1 MKRTG
6 ILLLCTALLLPS
18 YFILAESEV
27 TKIEATIEKGT
38 ASLDDLIL
46 ELNGKITVLEENHSY
61 QYDFNDLTIII
72 DLTKGYSLVNNQPE
86 PYLLTPSELDE
97 TVLNIVW
104 HLPTQI
110 ENEIYVP
117 IQFIERIFN
126 ATYEESTQSFK
137 LKEAVEIEEAV
148 EDVVVKP
155 QTKPVIKPVQPTPT
169 PNEDDATE
177 HNPPQTPS
185 APVTPKP
192 EATPPL
198 PPSNPEQP
206 EVETPPAVIPPVVPP
221 VIGEPDGD
229 GEEEVVPPVEESPE
243 TPELTP
249 PDEETPEEPE
259 QPENPNPPI
268 ENPETSTPDSV
279 LPEE

>member
-27 TKIEATIEKGT
+27 TMIEATIEKET
-38 ASLDDLIL
+38 ASLDDFIL

-72 DLTKGYSLVNNQPE
+72 DLTKGYSLVNDQPE

-97 TVLNIVW
+97 TVLNIMW

-137 LKEAVEIEEAV
+137 LKEAVEIEKE

-185 APVTPKP
+185 TPVTPKP

-198 PPSNPEQP
+198 PPSKPEQP
-206 EVETPPAVIPPVVPP
+206 EIETPPAVVPP
-221 VIGEPDGD
+221 VIGEPNEDE
-229 GEEEVVPPVEESPE
+229 EEEVVPPVEESPE
-243 TPELTP
+243 TPEPTP
-249 PDEETPEEPE
+249 PVEETPEEPE

>member
-126 ATYEESTQSFK
+126 ATYEESTRSFK
-137 LKEAVEIEEAV
+137 LKEAVELEEAV

-169 PNEDDATE
+169 PNEDDAAE

-206 EVETPPAVIPPVVPP
+206 EVETPPAVVPP
-221 VIGEPDGD
+221 VIGEPDE
-229 GEEEVVPPVEESPE
+229 EEEVVPPVEGAPE
-243 TPELTP
+243 TPEPTP
-249 PDEETPEEPE
+249 PVEEIPEEPE
-259 QPENPNPPI
+259 QPENPNPPV
-268 ENPETSTPDSV
+268 ENPETPTP
-279 LPEE
+279 PETPEKLE